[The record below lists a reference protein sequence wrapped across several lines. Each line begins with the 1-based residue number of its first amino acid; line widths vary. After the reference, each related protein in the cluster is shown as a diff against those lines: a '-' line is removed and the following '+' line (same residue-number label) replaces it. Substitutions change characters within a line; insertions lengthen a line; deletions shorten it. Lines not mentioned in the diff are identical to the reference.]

1 MVHLSDYRYDSRIQR
16 QATALAERGDAVH
29 LFCLGEPGR
38 WEIGSGVI
46 HLHSVPVGK
55 PAGGPR
61 DYIVKYPWFLASAAR
76 RLTRADL
83 HEPFDLVEVHNMPDV
98 LTLAAL
104 VPKLRR
110 TPVILNLHDTFPE
123 LYSSKFERPIDG
135 WGVKALKLEE
145 RTSAK
150 LADALITVTDQARS
164 RLASRGVGVNRT
176 HVVMNS
182 PDHAVFGPP
191 RPPVVVPSTGDIRVL
206 YHGGTAH
213 RFGVETLIRAF
224 ADLTNTERRVT
235 LRVCGPGDDLP
246 RLRALAAD
254 IAPDRIAVLGPVPFE
269 TIPGELR
276 SAHIGVV
283 PTLHDQFTE
292 LLLPVKLLEYVHMGM
307 PVVASRLPGISSYFS
322 DQELRLVAPGD
333 PADLAAG
340 IRDVCDNPEEA
351 RSRTLRAA
359 RCLEDITW
367 ERQKLG
373 YLALVDELTCKA
385 RTIR

>member
-1 MVHLSDYRYDSRIQR
+1 
-16 QATALAERGDAVH
+16 
-29 LFCLGEPGR
+29 
-38 WEIGSGVI
+38 
-46 HLHSVPVGK
+46 
-55 PAGGPR
+55 
-61 DYIVKYPWFLASAAR
+61 
-76 RLTRADL
+76 
-83 HEPFDLVEVHNMPDV
+83 
-98 LTLAAL
+98 
-104 VPKLRR
+104 
-110 TPVILNLHDTFPE
+110 
-123 LYSSKFERPIDG
+123 
-135 WGVKALKLEE
+135 
-145 RTSAK
+145 
-150 LADALITVTDQARS
+150 
-164 RLASRGVGVNRT
+164 
-176 HVVMNS
+176 
-182 PDHAVFGPP
+182 
-191 RPPVVVPSTGDIRVL
+191 
-206 YHGGTAH
+206 
-213 RFGVETLIRAF
+213 
-224 ADLTNTERRVT
+224 
-235 LRVCGPGDDLP
+235 VCGPGDDLP
-246 RLRALAAD
+246 HLRALALD

-322 DQELRLVAPGD
+322 DQELRLVTPGD

-340 IRDVCDNPEEA
+340 IREVCDSPEEA